1 MSSFNTTFN
10 IPLPED
16 KREGPTTILEY
27 FGILLDSAALEARLP
42 PDKLQKI
49 NSSRSYF
56 LLPNWTPAPD
66 LDLYTP
72 VTPSLLR
79 RFYHLLH
86 LASYDHFTL
95 WAALLV
101 AFFGFLRS
109 SELLALRYSS
119 HSFEIGAASTAAAAG
134 IPDWKIQALGRWS
147 SDCYDAI
154 FVSQRWTP
162 TRWQQRWQGASCE
175 E

>member
-49 NSSRSYF
+49 KSSRSCF
-56 LLPNWTPAPD
+56 LLPNGTPAPD

-72 VTPSLLR
+72 VTSSLLR

-95 WAALLV
+95 WAALLI

-119 HSFEIGAASTAAAAG
+119 H
-134 IPDWKIQALGRWS
+134 
-147 SDCYDAI
+147 
-154 FVSQRWTP
+154 
-162 TRWQQRWQGASCE
+162 
-175 E
+175 

>member
-49 NSSRSYF
+49 KSSRSCF

-109 SELLALRYSS
+109 SELIALRYSS

-134 IPDWKIQALGRWS
+134 IRDWKIQALGRWPRN
-147 SDCYDAI
+147 CYWHYI
-154 FVSQRWTP
+154 HLPEGTP
-162 TRWQQRWQGASCE
+162 TRWR
-175 E
+175 